1 MSQFRSAMSA
11 ARNHGSAGTG
21 TGEFVQERFTAL
33 VLILLGIVLGAKL
46 LVLSAGGIDL
56 AEARGWLGSPVNAGL
71 MLAFFY
77 FGMVHAFI
85 CSKVLLEDYV
95 HIHGLKLLLI
105 AGVAVLTTG
114 AGVVATVSVLTS
126 LFMALS

>member
-1 MSQFRSAMSA
+1 MSA

-21 TGEFVQERFTAL
+21 TDEFVQERFTAL
-33 VLILLGIVLGAKL
+33 VLILLGIVLGVKL

-56 AEARGWLGSPVNAGL
+56 AEARSWLGSPVNAGL

-95 HIHGLKLLLI
+95 HVHGLKLLLI
-105 AGVAVLTTG
+105 AGVAVLTTS

-126 LFMALS
+126 LFMGLS